1 MSIFKEKKTRFSLNI
16 EQKYAIIKYRDEH
29 PNKKQKDLIDHFN
42 LLFKC
47 RIPPTTMSGILNAPA
62 REKILKLDDVE
73 VAKKRVRESKYP
85 DMEQMVFVWYTH
97 VITKGLTISDDTL
110 IEKAKEFGA
119 MLGIDDGVHFSYS
132 KGWLEKFKIRFKIKQ
147 YQIHGE
153 SGSVSK
159 ELVDLARKE
168 TREFI
173 KSWLAKGNGR
183 SIRDI
188 FNLDETALFYKLLPN
203 KTLADGPVEGKKIN
217 KDRITVA
224 IIANADGS
232 ERIRPI
238 VIGKR
243 QKPRCFGKW
252 NPNSIV
258 SYYFNSNAWM
268 TQVIFEKWLIEFNRT
283 MNRDVLLILDNAAG
297 HTVSEQLKKSV
308 TKITVHFLKP
318 NTTAHIQP
326 CDQGII
332 RTFVIK

>member
-1 MSIFKEKKTRFSLNI
+1 MSNFKEKKTRFSLNI

-29 PNKKQKDLIDHFN
+29 PNKKQKDLIEHFN

-159 ELVDLARKE
+159 ELVDLA
-168 TREFI
+168 
-173 KSWLAKGNGR
+173 
-183 SIRDI
+183 
-188 FNLDETALFYKLLPN
+188 
-203 KTLADGPVEGKKIN
+203 
-217 KDRITVA
+217 
-224 IIANADGS
+224 
-232 ERIRPI
+232 
-238 VIGKR
+238 
-243 QKPRCFGKW
+243 
-252 NPNSIV
+252 
-258 SYYFNSNAWM
+258 
-268 TQVIFEKWLIEFNRT
+268 
-283 MNRDVLLILDNAAG
+283 
-297 HTVSEQLKKSV
+297 
-308 TKITVHFLKP
+308 
-318 NTTAHIQP
+318 
-326 CDQGII
+326 
-332 RTFVIK
+332 